1 LSNLF
6 YNYGSNYRILNLE
19 NIEINAV
26 IICVGNELLNGQ
38 TVDTNSN
45 WLAGRL
51 LTASIPV
58 VYTCTVGDI
67 VEDIKSA
74 IKYAAVKADII
85 LITGGL
91 GPTDDDLTRNGIAEF
106 LAVGLEYHCE
116 IEEKIKKFF
125 AGLNRPMVEKNKI
138 QAYLPAGT
146 SEIENDLGTAPGI
159 FYEKDK
165 PRTFQIFTKSNKKK
179 VRGKKIIAAFPGV
192 PSEMKQMFDKSI
204 LPRIKKIVQGDFIV
218 VRKVRCIGAG
228 ESAIA
233 EMLGDL
239 MSRDRNPQINC
250 TVDCGIIT
258 LYIVARTKDGS
269 EAEALA
275 AQDVQRLCGILGKL
289 VYGFDE
295 QSLAEVVGQK
305 LVEESK
311 TLVVAES
318 CTGGLIAKMIT
329 DIAGSSGYFL
339 GGWVTYSNESKVS
352 ELSVKKELIEK
363 FGAVSSEVAQAM
375 AAGAKLK
382 AGADYAIAVTGIAGP
397 QGGSEQKPVGL
408 VYISIASSEGIH
420 AEKCLFGPRDRGFI
434 RQRAAQTALNLLRLK
449 LGI

>member
-1 LSNLF
+1 MSNLF

-159 FYEKDK
+159 FYED
-165 PRTFQIFTKSNKKK
+165 NKK
-179 VRGKKIIAAFPGV
+179 VIASFPGV

>member
-1 LSNLF
+1 MSNLF

-159 FYEKDK
+159 FYED
-165 PRTFQIFTKSNKKK
+165 NKK
-179 VRGKKIIAAFPGV
+179 VIASFPGV

-289 VYGFDE
+289 VYGLDE
-295 QSLAEVVGQK
+295 QTLPQVVGQK
-305 LVEESK
+305 LLDMKK
-311 TLVVAES
+311 TLAVAES

-329 DIAGSSGYFL
+329 DVPGSSRYFL
-339 GGWVTYSNESKVS
+339 GGWVTYSNQSKVS
-352 ELSVKKELIEK
+352 QLGVKKELIEQA
-363 FGAVSSEVAQAM
+363 GAVSSEMAAAM
-375 AAGAKLK
+375 AASAKLK
-382 AGADYAIAVTGIAGP
+382 AGADYTIAVTGIAGP

-408 VYISIASSEGIH
+408 VYISIASPESIH

>member
-159 FYEKDK
+159 FYED
-165 PRTFQIFTKSNKKK
+165 NKK
-179 VRGKKIIAAFPGV
+179 VIASFPGV

>member
-1 LSNLF
+1 MN
-6 YNYGSNYRILNLE
+6 
-19 NIEINAV
+19 NAA

-38 TVDTNSN
+38 TIDTNSN

-58 VYTCTVGDI
+58 IYTCIVGDVVGDI
-67 VEDIKSA
+67 KNA
-74 IKYAAVKADII
+74 IEYASGRADII

-91 GPTDDDLTRNGIAEF
+91 GPTDDDLTRSGIAEF

-116 IEEKIKKFF
+116 IEEKIRNFF
-125 AGLNRPMVEKNKI
+125 SVRSISMPQKNRI

-159 FYEKDK
+159 FYEKDE
-165 PRTFQIFTKSNKKK
+165 
-179 VRGKKIIAAFPGV
+179 KIIASLPGV

-204 LPRIKKIVQGDFIV
+204 LPRIKKSAQGDFIV
-218 VRKVRCIGAG
+218 ARKVRCIGAG

-289 VYGFDE
+289 VYGLDE
-295 QSLAEVVGQK
+295 QTLPQIVGQK
-305 LVEESK
+305 LLDMKK
-311 TLVVAES
+311 TLAVAES

-329 DIAGSSGYFL
+329 DVPGSSRYFL
-339 GGWVTYSNESKVS
+339 GGWVTYSNQSKVS
-352 ELSVKKELIEK
+352 QFGVKKELIEQA
-363 FGAVSSEVAQAM
+363 GAVSSEMAAAM

-408 VYISIASSEGIH
+408 VYISIASPEGIH